1 MAAVSRDYDSSLIA
15 VQQYASDILPNAEEG
30 LKLAELAYKAGETS
44 FVQVLVARRT
54 YFDTNLQYIV
64 SQQQLAQARARVDGF
79 VLTGALD
86 AAEQQLCA
94 QVGHF
99 QDR

>member
-1 MAAVSRDYDSSLIA
+1 MIA

-86 AAEQQLCA
+86 AVVDNSGDDSLRGLTFSQQ
-94 QVGHF
+94 
-99 QDR
+99 